1 MAGLKQIEED
11 AVLLRVNENF
21 QKLPGSYLF
30 AEVAR
35 RVKAYQEAHPEREI
49 IRLGIGDVTKPLV
62 PAVIAA
68 MHEAVEEMGH
78 EETFRGYGPD
88 FGYDFLINAIR
99 QGDYATRGVEVAY
112 DEVFISDGAK
122 CDVGN
127 IQELFSPDAVIAV
140 TDPVYPVYVDSNAM
154 AGRAGDYVGDRWN
167 RLVYLPCNA
176 ENGFVPPLPQ
186 QPVDVVYLCYPNN
199 PTGTVLTKAQLKVF
213 VDWARKNGA
222 VIVYDAAYRAY
233 VTNPEIPLSIYEVE
247 GAREVAIECNSF
259 SKTAGFTGTRCAYTV
274 IPHAVRGQGAGG
286 EMVSLNDM
294 WKRRVA
300 TKFNGVSYPVQRGAA
315 AVYTP
320 EGQAQ
325 IKTVIAGYME
335 NARIIRESLQA
346 KGFDVYGGT
355 DAPYIWLKTPGD
367 MDSWTFFDKLLTEC
381 SIVGTP
387 GAGFGPSG
395 EGYFRLTAFNTR
407 EKTLQAMERVKNW
420 QL

>member
-1 MAGLKQIEED
+1 M
-11 AVLLRVNENF
+11 LRVNENF

-62 PAVIAA
+62 PAVISA

-78 EETFRGYGPD
+78 QETFRGYGPD

-99 QGDYATRGVEVAY
+99 QGDYAARGVEVAY

-274 IPHAVRGQGAGG
+274 IPHEVRGQGAGG

-325 IKTVIAGYME
+325 IKQVIAGYME

-367 MDSWTFFDKLLTEC
+367 MDSWTFFDRLLTEC

-420 QL
+420 QI

>member
-1 MAGLKQIEED
+1 MFRI
-11 AVLLRVNENF
+11 NENF

-35 RVKAYQEAHPEREI
+35 RVKAYQEKHSDCEI

-62 PAVIAA
+62 PAVIEA
-68 MHEAVEEMGH
+68 MHAAVEEMGH
-78 EETFRGYGPD
+78 KETFHGYGPD

-99 QGDYATRGVEVAY
+99 EGDYAQRGVEVAF

-154 AGRAGDYVGDRWN
+154 AGRAGDYVDGRWD

-176 ENGFVPPLPQ
+176 ENGFVPPLPETD
-186 QPVDVVYLCYPNN
+186 VDVIYLCYPNN
-199 PTGTVLTKAQLKVF
+199 PTGTVLTKAQLKRF
-213 VDWARKNGA
+213 VDWAKAHGA
-222 VIVYDAAYRAY
+222 LIIYDAAYRAY
-233 VTNPEIPLSIYEVE
+233 VTNPDIPLSIYEVE

-274 IPHAVRGQGAGG
+274 IPHEVCGIGQHG
-286 EMVSLNDM
+286 EKVALNDL
-294 WKRRVA
+294 WKRRMA

-325 IKTVIAGYME
+325 IKAVIADYME
-335 NARIIRESLQA
+335 NARIIRDSLTA
-346 KGFDVYGGT
+346 KGFTVFGGT
-355 DAPYIWLKTPGD
+355 DAPYIWLKTPDG
-367 MDSWTFFDKLLTEC
+367 MDSWTFFDKLLDEC
-381 SIVGTP
+381 HIVGTP

-407 EKTLQAMERVKNW
+407 EKTMQAMERVKDW

>member
-1 MAGLKQIEED
+1 MFRI
-11 AVLLRVNENF
+11 NENF

-35 RVKAYQEAHPEREI
+35 RVKAYQEKHSDCEI

-62 PAVIAA
+62 PAVIEA
-68 MHEAVEEMGH
+68 MHAAVEEMGH
-78 EETFRGYGPD
+78 EETFHGYGPD

-99 QGDYATRGVEVAY
+99 EGDYAQRGVEVAF

-154 AGRAGDYVGDRWN
+154 AGRAGDYVDGRWD

-176 ENGFVPPLPQ
+176 ENGFVPPLPETD
-186 QPVDVVYLCYPNN
+186 VDVIYLCYPNN
-199 PTGTVLTKAQLKVF
+199 PTGTVLTKAQLKRF
-213 VDWARKNGA
+213 VDWAKAHGA
-222 VIVYDAAYRAY
+222 LIIYDAAYRAY
-233 VTNPEIPLSIYEVE
+233 VTNPDIPLSIYEVE

-274 IPHAVRGQGAGG
+274 IPHEVCGIGQHG
-286 EMVSLNDM
+286 EKVALNDL
-294 WKRRVA
+294 WKRRMA

-325 IKTVIAGYME
+325 IKAVIADYME
-335 NARIIRESLQA
+335 NARIIRDSLTA
-346 KGFDVYGGT
+346 KGFTVFGGT
-355 DAPYIWLKTPGD
+355 DAPYIWLKTPDG
-367 MDSWTFFDKLLTEC
+367 MDSWTFFDKLLDEC
-381 SIVGTP
+381 HIVGTP

-407 EKTLQAMERVKNW
+407 EKTMLAMERVKDW

>member
-1 MAGLKQIEED
+1 M
-11 AVLLRVNENF
+11 LRVNENF

-420 QL
+420 QI